1 MPREVVPHEL
11 WRTMQFT
18 LRRDQLLQL
27 RVLVV
32 GLFHDGVLRPS
43 LRQADA
49 SDEIGEAG
57 IRANRIPNSVYFL
70 KYNDTLAVRD
80 GLFNGD
86 KGLVFFAQAD
96 VGYSKGIGQNE
107 CVACNLLPHF
117 HGT

>member
-57 IRANRIPNSVYFL
+57 IRANWIPNSVYSQ
-70 KYNDTLAVRD
+70 KDNETLAVRD
-80 GLFNGD
+80 GLFKAD
-86 KGLVFFAQAD
+86 QGLVFFAQAE
-96 VGYSKGIGQNE
+96 VGHSKGIGRN
-107 CVACNLLPHF
+107 VAF
-117 HGT
+117 A